1 MSPLPASGSALY
13 FSWDNVTSAIYLMVC
28 NVQPTSGVCPAANQV
43 WMSWSDAT
51 SFAVS
56 QLDPSMV
63 ADALG
68 AGFVLV
74 GTFWAIGKGCK
85 LLLDM
90 LRHG

>member
-1 MSPLPASGSALY
+1 
-13 FSWDNVTSAIYLMVC
+13 MVC

-43 WMSWSDAT
+43 WMSWTDAT
-51 SFAVS
+51 SFSVS
-56 QLDPSMV
+56 QLDPTV
-63 ADALG
+63 IAEALA

-90 LRHG
+90 IRQG